1 MVESGTPDALSQG
14 RPVEIRW
21 GTGRLEDSPQP
32 QQSMYCVVSVNN
44 AFNSPD
50 ATGRSRW
57 VAHPAPQ
64 VTFRF
69 HHGATGDFL
78 YAESISSP
86 RKYPFAGMVSL
97 GNASRRK
104 AVPSSRSRYCAL
116 PSGWRGE

>member
-1 MVESGTPDALSQG
+1 MGNVPLSGRYISQG

-32 QQSMYCVVSVNN
+32 RQSMYCVVSVNN
-44 AFNSPD
+44 VFNSPD
-50 ATGRSRW
+50 AAGRPRW

-78 YAESISSP
+78 YAESIS
-86 RKYPFAGMVSL
+86 
-97 GNASRRK
+97 
-104 AVPSSRSRYCAL
+104 L
-116 PSGWRGE
+116 PKK